1 MADPA
6 VNISGTTERNGSIV
20 VGAPKGARST
30 GEGTGALGSNYI
42 STPGDAAT
50 VTSGPARGTN
60 DAMDIAVIV
69 AKYGARFDD
78 ITYYTD
84 DSAEG

>member
-20 VGAPKGARST
+20 VGAPRGA
-30 GEGTGALGSNYI
+30 GTGALGSNYI

-60 DAMDIAVIV
+60 DAMDIAAIV
-69 AKYGARFDD
+69 ALYGTRFDD

>member
-20 VGAPKGARST
+20 VGAPKGA
-30 GEGTGALGSNYI
+30 GIGALGSNYI

-69 AKYGARFDD
+69 AKYGDRFDD
-78 ITYYTD
+78 PRYYAGD
-84 DSAEG
+84 ALG